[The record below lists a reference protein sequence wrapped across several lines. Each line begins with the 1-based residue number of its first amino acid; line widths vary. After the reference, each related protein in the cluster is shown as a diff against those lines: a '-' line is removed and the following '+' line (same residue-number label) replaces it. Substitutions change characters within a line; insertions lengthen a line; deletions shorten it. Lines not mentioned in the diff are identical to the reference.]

1 MFTDQVLEYVKTV
14 LPTVTGNYLEIGVY
28 DGQSIGTLG
37 KDFPNKT
44 IFAVDPFI
52 EDGNT
57 SWTSGVKVG
66 NQLNSQ
72 RESTYNFIKDKSNV
86 KLFEVTSH
94 DFYASLT
101 DEKIRDYNIQIV
113 FIDGDHHYDH
123 ITNDYK
129 LALSLIGSKNGIII
143 FDDDH
148 IPDVNRSMNE
158 FKTLIGSRINK
169 IIDLK
174 RTAWAYEIKAI

>member
-1 MFTDQVLEYVKTV
+1 MFTKHVLEYVKKV
-14 LPTVTGNYLEIGVY
+14 LPTVEGHYLEIGVY
-28 DGQSIGTLG
+28 NGESIGILG
-37 KDFPNKT
+37 KDFPNKK

-57 SWTSGVKVG
+57 SWTSGIKIG
-66 NQLNSQ
+66 NRLNSQ

-86 KLFEVTSH
+86 KLFELTSH

-101 DEKIRDYNIQIV
+101 DENIKDYNIQIV

-123 ITNDYK
+123 VTNDYK
-129 LALSLIGSKNGIII
+129 LALSIIGSKSGIII

-148 IPDVNRSMNE
+148 ISDVKRAMDE
-158 FKTLIGSRINK
+158 FKFIARSRIVK
-169 IIDLK
+169 ILDLGNSS
-174 RTAWAYEIKAI
+174 WAYEIKAI